1 MFIFANQYILYCL
14 IAVPVLALL
23 FIYCT
28 YRRKADL
35 KKFGDMEL
43 LKSLMPGVSYG
54 RPQVKFYLALL
65 ALAGLIVVCARPQS
79 GAKLETVKRKGLE
92 TVVAMD
98 VSNSMLAED
107 IAPNRLEKTK
117 QMMQKFVD
125 GLDNDK
131 LGMVIFAGK
140 AYTQLP
146 LTADYQAAKMYI
158 SNIST
163 GLIRQQGTA
172 IGGAIDLAMR
182 SFSDKEEIGR
192 SIVVITD
199 SENHEDD
206 AVAKAK
212 EAYEKGIIVNV
223 IGVGSLEGG
232 PIPDGRG
239 GFRKDKDGNPV
250 VTKMNE
256 AMGQQIAEAG
266 GGVYVRADNATNAMK
281 VLKEEMDKVAK
292 GETESKVYSEY
303 NEQYQIIAWIV
314 LLLLLLEFCI
324 LERKNGFFAK
334 FKLFD

>member
-1 MFIFANQYILYCL
+1 
-14 IAVPVLALL
+14 
-23 FIYCT
+23 
-28 YRRKADL
+28 
-35 KKFGDMEL
+35 
-43 LKSLMPGVSYG
+43 
-54 RPQVKFYLALL
+54 
-65 ALAGLIVVCARPQS
+65 
-79 GAKLETVKRKGLE
+79 
-92 TVVAMD
+92 
-98 VSNSMLAED
+98 
-107 IAPNRLEKTK
+107 
-117 QMMQKFVD
+117 
-125 GLDNDK
+125 
-131 LGMVIFAGK
+131 
-140 AYTQLP
+140 
-146 LTADYQAAKMYI
+146 
-158 SNIST
+158 
-163 GLIRQQGTA
+163 
-172 IGGAIDLAMR
+172 MR